1 MHSKIIQL
9 ETLPIEDV
17 GKTCP
22 DDFSDHWFTYAIADY
37 VDEDCDPEDTLG
49 TLKAIFGACKDQVE
63 FFEDK
68 DGNGVIFKEDFVQ
81 AYFAREYQPFR
92 EALMKLVGK
101 ATVENFCA
109 GGIDMAMYDLN
120 QAYDDEHGY
129 YIQCSD
135 TGLKTLNRFL
145 RYIKPN
151 IRYYFGGTVDYHF

>member
-22 DDFSDHWFTYAIADY
+22 EDFYDHWFTYAIADY
-37 VDEDCDPEDTLG
+37 VDEDCDPEDTLD
-49 TLKAIFGACKDQVE
+49 TLKAILSAYGDQVE
-63 FFEDK
+63 FFEDENGK
-68 DGNGVIFKEDFVQ
+68 GVIFKEGFVQ
-81 AYFAREYQPFR
+81 AYFAKRYPSFR

-109 GGIDMAMYDLN
+109 GEINMAMYDMN
-120 QAYDDEHGY
+120 QAYDDKHGF

-145 RYIKPN
+145 RYIRPN
-151 IRYYFGGTVDYHF
+151 TRYYFGGTVDYHV